1 MKYFL
6 KNIAQN
12 SLPRTIIFIV
22 LGVAMWI
29 PTLLSGNGVV
39 MVVATM
45 VLVATNA
52 IVMSRMF
59 CRLGVTNLPSVFV
72 MTTYWVTMSS
82 IPLLHACWQAQ
93 VVAMGVMVAY
103 NVLLQTTYQTPP
115 VEQAFV
121 STLIICGVSLLL
133 PEAIW
138 LIVLIWGFFI
148 FRRVITWRVWVASML
163 AIAAFAIY
171 MAVAYFLGW
180 TEVPWADMWNMAHWP
195 IWMAVGMSVVVTL
208 INLLPLQWAT
218 MPSGVIYLLGVIGA
232 VTYGTWSQI
241 MRILEIL

>member
-6 KNIAQN
+6 RNIAQK
-12 SLPRTIIFIV
+12 SPLRTGILLV
-22 LGVAMWI
+22 LGGLMWI

-121 STLIICGVSLLL
+121 STLTICGVSLLL

-163 AIAAFAIY
+163 AIAAFALY

-180 TEVPWADMWNMAHWP
+180 TEVPWANMWNMAHWP

-218 MPSGVIYLLGVIGA
+218 MTSGVIYLLGVIGA
-232 VTYGTWSQI
+232 ITYGTWSQI
-241 MRILEIL
+241 MRILEMI

>member
-59 CRLGVTNLPSVFV
+59 CRLGVTNLPSVLV

-121 STLIICGVSLLL
+121 STLIICGVSMLL

-138 LIVLIWGFFI
+138 LIMLIWGFFI

-163 AIAAFAIY
+163 AIAAFALY
-171 MAVAYFLGW
+171 MAVAYYLGW

-218 MPSGVIYLLGVIGA
+218 MASGVIYLLGVIGA
-232 VTYGTWSQI
+232 ITYGTWSQI
-241 MRILEIL
+241 MRILEMI

>member
-22 LGVAMWI
+22 LGMAMWI

-82 IPLLHACWQAQ
+82 IPVLHACWQAQ

-121 STLIICGVSLLL
+121 STLTICGVSLLL

-163 AIAAFAIY
+163 AIAAFALY

-195 IWMAVGMSVVVTL
+195 IWMAIGMSVVVTL

-218 MPSGVIYLLGVIGA
+218 MASGVIYLLGVIGA

>member
-6 KNIAQN
+6 RNIAQK
-12 SLPRTIIFIV
+12 SPLRTGILLV
-22 LGVAMWI
+22 LGGLMWI
-29 PTLLSGNGVV
+29 PTLLSGNGVLA
-39 MVVATM
+39 VVATL

-52 IVMSRMF
+52 IVMARMF
-59 CRLGVTNLPSVFV
+59 CRLGVTNLPSIFV
-72 MTTYWVTMSS
+72 ITTYWIAMSS
-82 IPLLHACWQAQ
+82 IPVLHACWQAQ
-93 VVAMGVMVAY
+93 VVAMGVMLAY

-121 STLIICGVSLLL
+121 STLIVCGISLLL

-138 LIVLIWGFFI
+138 LIGLVWGFFI
-148 FRRVITWRVWVASML
+148 FRRVITWRVWIASML
-163 AIAAFAIY
+163 AIATFALY
-171 MAVAYFLGW
+171 MAVAYYLGW
-180 TEVPWADMWNMAHWP
+180 SGVPWADMWNIAHWP
-195 IWMAVGMSVVVTL
+195 VWMAVGMSVVVTL

-218 MPSGVIYLLGVIGA
+218 MASGVIYLLGVIGA

>member
-72 MTTYWVTMSS
+72 MTTYWVMMSS
-82 IPLLHACWQAQ
+82 IPVLHACWQAQ

-163 AIAAFAIY
+163 AIAAFALY

-218 MPSGVIYLLGVIGA
+218 MASGVIYLLGVIGA